1 MVSYWSLKLIGS
13 QPSYRTVRKRMNASF
28 IHCKYKEGM
37 ERNETV
43 KAGSSDHRVPKK
55 RANVIYSKWHLQV
68 EENYQLRSSG
78 SNMLPRLLM
87 ESLNSNSTRRTVDL
101 SPGETHSC
109 EAFREKVSTSRQRE
123 QRRVI
128 KGVKEYVQLKITS
141 TELSVSSI
149 I

>member
-1 MVSYWSLKLIGS
+1 MTFAGRGKVS
-13 QPSYRTVRKRMNASF
+13 V
-28 IHCKYKEGM
+28 
-37 ERNETV
+37 
-43 KAGSSDHRVPKK
+43 
-55 RANVIYSKWHLQV
+55 
-68 EENYQLRSSG
+68 RSSG
-78 SNMLPRLLM
+78 LNMLPRLLM

-109 EAFREKVSTSRQRE
+109 EAFRKKVSTSRQRE